1 VISRTA
7 LLIAT
12 VMVAAIGFV
21 GCGGEPR
28 QGLARGAELYDTCQ
42 PCHGVRGDGNA
53 TVGAPAIAGLP
64 RWYVEAQLEKFKQGI
79 RGAHP
84 DDVHGALMRPMA
96 RTLNH
101 DGDVGSVAQYVATLP
116 GTHAP
121 ATLQGGDATAG
132 SARYNGVC
140 VACHGPDGKGN
151 EALSSPALVG
161 QADWYMLHQLQKFKS
176 GMRGAHPDDVT
187 GSQMRAMSMTLEN
200 DQAMLDVIAFIRTL
214 K

>member
-1 VISRTA
+1 MSRTA
-7 LLIAT
+7 ILFAAVI
-12 VMVAAIGFV
+12 VGAIGFV
-21 GCGGEPR
+21 GCAGEPR
-28 QGLARGAELYDTCQ
+28 QGIARGAELYDTCQ
-42 PCHGVRGDGNA
+42 PCHGTRGEGNA
-53 TVGAPAIAGLP
+53 VVGAPAIAGLP
-64 RWYVEAQLEKFKQGI
+64 RWYVEAQLDKFKKGV

-101 DGDVGSVAQYVATLP
+101 EGDAGSVAEYVAKL
-116 GTHAP
+116 P
-121 ATLQGGDATAG
+121 ATRAAATLGGDANAG
-132 SARYNGVC
+132 ATRYNGVC

-151 EALSSPALVG
+151 EALSSPSLVG

-176 GMRGAHPDDVT
+176 GMRGAHPEDIS
-187 GSQMRAMSMTLEN
+187 GSQMRAMSMTLES